1 MSIKVIKEKRIK
13 NVTDSHLQ
21 VRNLNDYETYDWS
34 SQKIVDAL
42 REECNI
48 PKMDAEKIANE
59 VYNDLNKQD
68 KTEIDIS
75 TLKNIVNYHIFKHG
89 YNGVKLAGQIN
100 LGMSLLDLDNLFKEK
115 SNENSNISNNNPEAL
130 ALTVVENTNKKYA
143 LKKVF
148 TNDVATAHLE
158 GLIHLHDLGQVTKS
172 YCSAHSFRSIA
183 MHGLGKF
190 FGFDIKSSPA
200 KNARALIGQLN
211 TFMCSIA
218 HYFAGAIGIDFVNIY
233 IAPYIVG
240 LTYAEIKQNAQHLIF
255 TLSQSAFSR
264 GGQVLFSDLNCHICI
279 PDWLKKVK
287 AVGPG
292 GKILDKTYGDFE
304 KESQL
309 FLKAMLEVYQGG
321 DASGAPFAFPK
332 CDLHVCRDSFT
343 GEAKKLLD
351 LSCQIASENG
361 SIYFVF
367 DRDSVTLSACCRLK
381 TKIEDKSLLLEP
393 ERIRFS
399 GIQNVSI
406 NFPQCAYRSKRDE
419 KLFFKELDKVLDL
432 VVKAHLQ
439 KKKFLKE
446 IGSDVGS
453 PMYPIL
459 GETYF
464 DKEVYIDLDKGT
476 YIVGIVGINEAVKYL
491 YGKELHEEA
500 EAHQRGLDI
509 ITYVYWKIKKLSK
522 ETGLKLSI
530 EETPAESTARRL
542 AKTDSL
548 RFKDDVVFQGD
559 IQEDNIYYT
568 NSIHFRADSD
578 VDILTRIQ
586 KQSEYHP
593 LIESGSIIH
602 LFVGENLPSSK
613 AIYTLVKN
621 TFEKTDCSQFCIS
634 PEFTIC
640 YHCNK
645 RFNGLKDKCPQ
656 CKSEDINHITRIV
669 GYFSNVRNWN
679 KSKQKELKDRK
690 GGDYEIR
697 STGE

>member
-1 MSIKVIKEKRIK
+1 MSIKIIKEKRIK

-21 VRNLNDYETYDWS
+21 VRNLNDYETYEWS
-34 SQKIVDAL
+34 SQRIVDSL

-48 PKMDAEKIANE
+48 TKTDAEKIASE
-59 VYNDLNKQD
+59 VYKDLVQQE

-89 YNGVKLAGQIN
+89 YNGIKLAGQVNI
-100 LGMSLLDLDNLFKEK
+100 GMSLLDIDTLFKEK

-130 ALTVVENTNKKYA
+130 ALTIVENTNKKYA

-148 TNDVATAHLE
+148 SNDVATAHLE

-172 YCSAHSFRSIA
+172 YCSAHSLRSIA

-190 FGFDIKSSPA
+190 FGFDVKSSPA

-218 HYFAGAIGIDFVNIY
+218 HYFAGAIGIDFVNVY
-233 IAPYIVG
+233 LAPYIVG
-240 LTYAEIKQNAQHLIF
+240 LSYKEIKQNAQHLVF

-292 GKILDKTYGDFE
+292 GIILNKTYGDFE
-304 KESQL
+304 KESNL
-309 FLKAMLEVYQGG
+309 FLKAILEVYRDG

-332 CDLHVCRDSFT
+332 CDLHICKNSFN
-343 GEAKKLLD
+343 GDAKDLLD
-351 LSCQIASENG
+351 LACNIASENG
-361 SIYFVF
+361 GVYFVF

-381 TKIEDKSLLLEP
+381 TKIEDKQLLIEP

-406 NFPQCAYRSKRDE
+406 NFPQCAYRSKREE
-419 KLFFKELDKVLDL
+419 KIFFKEIDKVLDL

-446 IGSDVGS
+446 IGSEQGT
-453 PMYPIL
+453 PMHPIL
-459 GETYF
+459 GEKYF
-464 DKEVYIDLDKGT
+464 DGDVYIDLDKGT
-476 YIVGIVGINEAVKYL
+476 YIVGIVGLNEAVQYL
-491 YGKELHEEA
+491 YGNELHKSEEM
-500 EAHQRGLDI
+500 HLKGLDI

-522 ETGLKLSI
+522 ESGLKLSL

-548 RFKDDVVFQGD
+548 KYKDDAIFQGTLK
-559 IQEDNIYYT
+559 EDNIYYT

-602 LFVGENLPSSK
+602 LFVGENLPSAG
-613 AIYTLVKN
+613 AIFSLVKKTFDN
-621 TFEKTDCSQFCIS
+621 TQCSQFCIS

-640 YHCNK
+640 YKCNR
-645 RFNGLKDKCPQ
+645 RFNGLQDFCPS
-656 CKSEDINHITRIV
+656 CKTQDVQHITRIV
-669 GYFSNVRNWN
+669 GYFSNIKNWN
-679 KSKQKELKDRK
+679 KSKQRELKDRK
-690 GGDYEIR
+690 EGDYELR
-697 STGE
+697 ST